1 MLTMIGAV
9 ALLALSAEPQPTQPW
24 GILGLR
30 GNQPVVYSTSR
41 LPDGMHIEAYQLGKW
56 TKHLPLRVTSGALNE
71 RSRLYDGNGSSASWE
86 HAVASEVRI
95 TEPALWICLPP
106 GLTLT
111 GAGKDTA
118 ILRKAGRKAGGV
130 RISRQSEGISI
141 ALTVGGTSEKVYYY
155 LGYDLQ

>member
-9 ALLALSAEPQPTQPW
+9 ALLALSAEPQPTHPW

-30 GNQPVVYSTSR
+30 GNQPVVYSSSR

-56 TKHLPLRVTSGALNE
+56 TKHIALRVTSGALNE
-71 RSRLYDGNGSSASWE
+71 RSRLYDGNGASASWE
-86 HAVASEVRI
+86 HAVASEVRMK
-95 TEPALWICLPP
+95 EPALWICLPP

-111 GAGKDTA
+111 GAGEDAA
-118 ILRKAGRKAGGV
+118 ILRKAGRKVGRV
-130 RISRQSEGISI
+130 RISRQSEGISVVM
-141 ALTVGGTSEKVYYY
+141 TVGGVSEKVYYY